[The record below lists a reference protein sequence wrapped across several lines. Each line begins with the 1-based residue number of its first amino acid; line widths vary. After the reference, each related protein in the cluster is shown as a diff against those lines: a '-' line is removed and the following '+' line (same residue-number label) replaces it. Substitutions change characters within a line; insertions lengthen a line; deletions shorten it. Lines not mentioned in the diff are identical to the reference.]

1 LELTAAAAGLIV
13 PCRKVKMKILVI
25 GGGGREHALIWKLK
39 QSPAVDK
46 IWCAPGNGGIC
57 DVAECFP
64 ADPKDIHDLV
74 ELAKKLRPDLTV
86 IGPELPLVLGLADA
100 LRELNFAVVGPG
112 KAGAELEGSKVFAK
126 RFMEQNG
133 IPTARLY
140 GVYEDATA
148 ARAALDQVAWP
159 MVIKAD
165 GLCAGKGVLVTSS
178 RDEAEKFIN
187 RLMNEREMGD
197 GGLRVM
203 MEEALNG
210 DELSYIVLT
219 DGQRVIPF
227 APARDHKR
235 AFDGD
240 RGPNTGGMGAY
251 STDSILSPE
260 LEKQIQQNV
269 VQPTIRG
276 LTAAEIPYRG
286 FLYFGLMLTP
296 DGPKVL
302 EYNCRMGDPET
313 QAILL
318 RADFDLA
325 SALLAVADGDLAA
338 VAPKWKP
345 GASVCVVLAAKG
357 YPEKTEVGARI
368 SGLDGVTR
376 NEKVVVFNAATRKEA
391 TNYYVSGGRVLSV
404 CGAAQSIAEARDT
417 VYDMIS
423 TITFDGMHFRSDI
436 GSREVAF
443 FQASSRSSRS

>member
-1 LELTAAAAGLIV
+1 
-13 PCRKVKMKILVI
+13 MKILVI

-39 QSPAVDK
+39 QSPAVEK
-46 IWCAPGNGGIC
+46 IWCAPGNGGIS
-57 DVAECFP
+57 DDAECLP
-64 ADPKDIHDLV
+64 ADPKDIRGLV

-100 LRELNFAVVGPG
+100 LRELDFAVVGPG
-112 KAGAELEGSKVFAK
+112 KEGAELEGSKVFTK

-140 GVYEDATA
+140 GVYEDAGA
-148 ARAALDQVAWP
+148 ARSALDQVTWP
-159 MVIKAD
+159 VVIKAD
-165 GLCAGKGVLVTSS
+165 GLCAGKGVLVTSL
-178 RDEAEKFIN
+178 REEADKFIA
-187 RLMNEREMGD
+187 RLMNKREMGD
-197 GGLRVM
+197 GGLRII
-203 MEEALNG
+203 MEEVLTG

-235 AFDGD
+235 ALDGD

-251 STDSILSPE
+251 STDSMLSPE
-260 LEKQIQQNV
+260 LEARIQQNV

-276 LTAAEIPYRG
+276 LAATGTSYRG

-296 DGPKVL
+296 EGPKVL

-325 SALLAVADGDLAA
+325 TALLAAANGDLSS
-338 VAPKWKP
+338 VASKWKS
-345 GASVCVVLAAKG
+345 GASICVVLAAKG
-357 YPEKTEVGARI
+357 YPEKPEVGARI
-368 SGLDGVTR
+368 SGLDGVGG
-376 NEKVVVFNAATRKEA
+376 NEKVAVFHAATRKEMA
-391 TNYYVSGGRVLSV
+391 SYYVSGGRVLTV
-404 CGAAQSIAEARDT
+404 CCATQGVAQARNT

-423 TITFDGMHFRSDI
+423 TIAFDGMHFRSDI
-436 GSREVAF
+436 GSREAAF
-443 FQASSRSSRS
+443 PQASSRSSRS